1 MKKNLFLGL
10 IALTALTVT
19 SCQNDEVMEA
29 VPQKQ
34 AIEFGTYLG
43 RDAQG
48 RGVILNDDNL
58 LNFGVYASYSSG
70 DKWNLSDLPN
80 FMYNQ
85 LVSRTTNSDPW
96 GYTPKKYWPTKN
108 TNEYISFFAFAPYHT
123 GDNGIAIDSG
133 NDISG
138 TPTLTYTI
146 ATNKLNELADFT
158 TDVIMNK
165 DKGIAEGNPDKF
177 DEIVT
182 FNFKHELTRLGI
194 TAQLDRDAFDAT
206 DANKTKVN
214 IKSIKF
220 TGAGFATQAT
230 YKFADVSDARGTWT
244 YTAATSPLQVKA
256 GDTGSVLVNNNT
268 SSWISEYTTE
278 GFLLVNETPQ
288 EIFGA
293 DNYLFLIPPTLDG
306 ITDAK
311 PVSMHIYYDI
321 VTADDKL
328 VNGHSVTS
336 AAKEIKI
343 PVGLLK
349 QGKAYKFALT
359 FNLNEIKFTAS
370 VDSWGDP
377 VGGSDNVDW
386 PDTDI

>member
-48 RGVILNDDNL
+48 RGVELTNSNL
-58 LNFGVYASYSSG
+58 LDFGVYASYSSN
-70 DKWNLSDLPN
+70 DQWNPSDLPN

-85 LVSRTTNSDPW
+85 LVSRTTTSDPW

-123 GDNGIAIDSG
+123 VDNGIAINSD
-133 NDISG
+133 NNTSG

-146 ATNKLNELADFT
+146 ATDKLNKLADFT

-165 DKGIAEGNPDKF
+165 DKAIAGDDPDDS

-194 TAQLDRDAFDAT
+194 TAQLDRIAFDAT

-214 IKSIKF
+214 IKSINF
-220 TGAGFATQAT
+220 TGDGFATQAT

-244 YTAATSPLQVKA
+244 HAAASTLQVKA

-268 SSWISEYTTE
+268 SSWISAYTTK
-278 GFLLVNETPQ
+278 GFLLENETQ
-288 EIFGA
+288 REIFGA
-293 DNYLFLIPPTLDG
+293 NNYLFLIPPTLDG
-306 ITDAK
+306 ITDAMS
-311 PVSMHIYYDI
+311 VSMHIYYDI

-377 VGGSDNVDW
+377 VDGSDNVDW